1 MTTQTASTSFY
12 GLGIAPAILETLARL
27 KFTTPTPIQSKA
39 IPVAIEGKDVIGV
52 AQTGTGKTLAFC
64 IPMYQRLAQT
74 SGNGLILVPTRE
86 LALQVEE
93 VFSQV
98 GHSFHIRTTVII
110 GGAPINPQASALRK
124 NPRIIIATPGRLI
137 DHIQRKN
144 ISLSRVCLVVLD
156 EADRMLDM
164 GFAPQIAR
172 VLAGVSKNR
181 QTMLFSAT
189 LPPEIMNIANS
200 YMKMPISVEIAPS
213 GTVADNIDQELFI
226 VNKNSKFPLLEKMLK
241 EYHGSILLFT
251 RTKHN
256 ACNISKKLI
265 ARGQRSIDIHS
276 NRSLK
281 QRREAMDGFRSGK
294 YRILVATDIASRG
307 IDVKG
312 IEAVINYDV
321 PDDPEDYV
329 HRIGRTAR
337 IGNAGHAITFA
348 TRDQKKNV
356 LGIERL
362 INALLPVAS
371 HPEIP
376 SEEFPKPTSVFSSK
390 RRGRSFSSRGRHKTI
405 RKRY

>member
-1 MTTQTASTSFY
+1 MTTQKTNTDFY
-12 GLGIAPAILETLARL
+12 GLGIAPGILETLTRL
-27 KFTTPTPIQSKA
+27 KFTAPTPIQSKA
-39 IPVAIEGKDVIGV
+39 IPIAIEGKDIIGV

-64 IPMYQRLAQT
+64 IPMYQRLAQS

-86 LALQVEE
+86 LALQVQT
-93 VFSQV
+93 VFHQF
-98 GHSFHIRTTVII
+98 GHLFKMSTTVII
-110 GGAPINPQASALRK
+110 GGAPFNPQVSALRR

-164 GFAPQIAR
+164 GFAPQINR
-172 VLAGVSKNR
+172 VLGSVGKNR

-189 LPPEIMNIANS
+189 LPSKIMELANK
-200 YMKMPISVEIAPS
+200 YMKMPINVEIAPS
-213 GTVADNIDQELFI
+213 GTVADNIDQKLFI
-226 VNKNSKFPLLEKMLK
+226 VNKHSKFLLLKKMLK
-241 EYHGSILLFT
+241 EYPGSILLFIRT
-251 RTKHN
+251 RYN
-256 ACNISKKLI
+256 AHKISKKLI
-265 ARGQRSIDIHS
+265 ENGYCSIDIHS
-276 NRSLK
+276 NRTLK
-281 QRREAMDGFRSGK
+281 QRKEAMDGFRSGR

-356 LGIERL
+356 MGIEKL
-362 INALLPVAS
+362 MNALLPVSS

-376 SEEFPKPTSVFSSK
+376 SEEFSKPVNVFISK
-390 RRGRSFSSRGRHKTI
+390 RKNRPFRP
-405 RKRY
+405 RKRRKTTKKR

>member
-1 MTTQTASTSFY
+1 MTQTTNAGFY
-12 GLGIAPAILETLARL
+12 GLGIAPGILEILARL

-39 IPVAIEGKDVIGV
+39 IPVAIEGKDLIGV

-64 IPMYQRLAQT
+64 IPMYQLLAQT

-86 LALQVEE
+86 LAIQVHKVFLQI
-93 VFSQV
+93 
-98 GHSFHIRTTVII
+98 GHSFNMRATVLI
-110 GGAPINPQASALRK
+110 GGAPMYPQVSELRR

-137 DHIQRKN
+137 DHLQRKN
-144 ISLSRVCLVVLD
+144 ISLSHVCMVVLD
-156 EADRMLDM
+156 EASRMLDM
-164 GFAPQIAR
+164 GFAPQIDQ
-172 VLAGVSKNR
+172 VLGCVSKDR

-189 LPPEIMNIANS
+189 LPPEIMKIANR
-200 YMKMPISVEIAPS
+200 YMKMPVSVEIAPS
-213 GTVADNIDQELFI
+213 GTLADNIDQKLFI
-226 VNKNSKFPLLEKMLK
+226 VNKHSKFFLLEKMLK

-251 RTKHN
+251 RTKHS
-256 ACNISKKLI
+256 ASRISKRL
-265 ARGQRSIDIHS
+265 RDNGHRSIDIHS
-276 NRSLK
+276 NRTLE
-281 QRREAMDGFRSGK
+281 QRKKAMNGFRSGR
-294 YRILVATDIASRG
+294 YRILVATNIASRG

-348 TRDQKKNV
+348 TRDQRKNI

-362 INALLPVAS
+362 IKALLPVAS

-376 SEEFPKPTSVFSSK
+376 SEEFSKPVAAFISR
-390 RRGRSFSSRGRHKTI
+390 RRGRRSFRSRR
-405 RKRY
+405 RF